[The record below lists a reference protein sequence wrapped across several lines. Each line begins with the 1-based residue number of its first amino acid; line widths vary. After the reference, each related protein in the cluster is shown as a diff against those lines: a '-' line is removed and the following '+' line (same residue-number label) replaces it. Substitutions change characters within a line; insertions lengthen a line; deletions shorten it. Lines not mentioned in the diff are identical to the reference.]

1 MNLPALSVRRAT
13 LADVDLLMPILDAAA
28 ERHSRRPW
36 LRSLAQRGIAEHET
50 LIGSEHRMPV
60 ATATLQRSDPDV
72 WGPDAPVA
80 PAAFYL
86 HRLAS
91 LEPGRDLG
99 AAMLAAAEEWATA
112 AGAEVLRL
120 DCGADSARLRR
131 FYRDLGYTE
140 LEEVELPGWRLVRFE
155 KRRPELRSIDAV

>member
-1 MNLPALSVRRAT
+1 LPSLDIRRAT
-13 LADVDLLMPILDAAA
+13 LTDVDVLMSILDAAA
-28 ERHSRRPW
+28 ERHGRRPW
-36 LRSLAQRGIAEHET
+36 LRSLVERGIAEDET
-50 LIGSEHRMPV
+50 VVGCEQGRAV

-72 WGPDAPVA
+72 WGPDALVA

-91 LEPGRDLG
+91 LEPGRGLG
-99 AAMLAAAEEWATA
+99 SATLAGAEEWATA

-120 DCGADSARLRR
+120 DCGADNPRLRR
-131 FYRDLGYTE
+131 YYRDLGYAE

-155 KRRPELRSIDAV
+155 KCLPHASVQVPG